1 MNVIRH
7 KTAAEFLD
15 RAGVWQEQAE
25 VENNLILGIAAY
37 FASCVDELKTQ
48 PYFLT
53 VEDEGTIM
61 GAALMSPPRQL
72 LTTAMPDDA
81 VIELADY
88 MLSVSAPVPGLV
100 GSASKAELFAN
111 YWTGRTRQTC
121 RVKRSDRLYVCTAVL
136 PLANSPG
143 RLRPATWEDQTLLS
157 EWCVQFCLDAGIE
170 NETTFFKTRLPHKI
184 AAASLFVWETDTVV
198 SMAGF
203 ERERPRG
210 VAISWVFTPLRLRGR
225 GYATSCVAALTQ
237 RMFDSGRRF
246 CCLYADLANPTSN
259 NIYRT
264 IGYRAVCDVDHWVF
278 E

>member
-7 KTAAEFLD
+7 NTAAEFLD
-15 RAGVWQEQAE
+15 RAGVWLEQAE
-25 VENNLILGIAAY
+25 VENNLILGIAGVLCILCGRAK
-37 FASCVDELKTQ
+37 D
-48 PYFLT
+48 
-53 VEDEGTIM
+53 
-61 GAALMSPPRQL
+61 AALFSYGRGRRNYHRRRANDPPRQL

-100 GSASKAELFAN
+100 GCASKAELFAN
-111 YWTGRTRQTC
+111 YWTAALDKPAELRG
-121 RVKRSDRLYVCTAVL
+121 RSDSTFAPPFCHWPIT
-136 PLANSPG
+136 PG
-143 RLRPATWEDQTLLS
+143 RLRPATKEDQTLLS

-170 NETTFFKTRLPHKI
+170 DEITFFKTRLPHKI

>member
-1 MNVIRH
+1 MNVAQHQSAR
-7 KTAAEFLD
+7 EFLD
-15 RAGVWQEQAE
+15 RAGAWLEQAE
-25 VENNLILGIAAY
+25 VEHNLILGIASY
-37 FASCVDELKTQ
+37 FASFVGELKTQ

-53 VEDEGTIM
+53 VEDEGAIT

-72 LTTAMPDDA
+72 LITAMPDEA

-88 MLSVSAPVPGLV
+88 MLSVSAPVPGLA
-100 GSASKAELFAN
+100 GIASKAELFAN
-111 YWTGRTRQTC
+111 YWIGRTRRTC
-121 RVKRSDRLYVCTAVL
+121 RVKRTDRLYACTAVL
-136 PLANSPG
+136 PLTYSPG
-143 RLRPATWEDQTLLS
+143 RLRPATTDDQTLLS

-170 NETTFFKTRLPHKI
+170 DEITFFKARLPHKI
-184 AAASLFVWETDTVV
+184 ADDSLFVWETDTVV

-210 VAISWVFTPLRLRGR
+210 VAISWVFTPSHLRGR

-237 RMFDSGRRF
+237 RMLEAGKRF

-259 NIYRT
+259 SIYRK
-264 IGYRAVCDVDHWVF
+264 IGYRDICDVQHWLI